1 MLSYLWLFNMN
12 ILYVVRTRK
21 IFSKVTFKGFLVAC
35 LLLSVPTAQAEDSLP
50 VILAFGDSLTAGF
63 GVPENQSYPAQL
75 QVTLKQNGYPHQVV
89 NGGVSGDTTA
99 GGVRRIGWL
108 MKHNPKIVILGLGAN
123 DGLRGQSLEE
133 MESNLERIIAV
144 CRGSAAQVLLAGM
157 KIPPNYGDEYS
168 VGFEKVYE
176 RLAEKYELP
185 LIPFLLEGIAAK
197 REHTQPDGLHPLGSG
212 YTIVTETVW
221 KYLKPLLSESK

>member
-1 MLSYLWLFNMN
+1 MLSEPAKFLARLH
-12 ILYVVRTRK
+12 L
-21 IFSKVTFKGFLVAC
+21 KVYWWPAC
-35 LLLSVPTAQAEDSLP
+35 FFRSPTAQAGDSLP

-144 CRGSAAQVLLAGM
+144 CRGSAARVLLAGM

-176 RLAEKYELP
+176 RLAEKHELP
-185 LIPFLLEGIAAK
+185 LISFFAGRHRRKTRVHATGRASSSGV
-197 REHTQPDGLHPLGSG
+197 GLR
-212 YTIVTETVW
+212 YCD
-221 KYLKPLLSESK
+221 

>member
-1 MLSYLWLFNMN
+1 M
-12 ILYVVRTRK
+12 
-21 IFSKVTFKGFLVAC
+21 
-35 LLLSVPTAQAEDSLP
+35 
-50 VILAFGDSLTAGF
+50 
-63 GVPENQSYPAQL
+63 
-75 QVTLKQNGYPHQVV
+75 
-89 NGGVSGDTTA
+89 
-99 GGVRRIGWL
+99 
-108 MKHNPKIVILGLGAN
+108 
-123 DGLRGQSLEE
+123 
-133 MESNLERIIAV
+133 
-144 CRGSAAQVLLAGM
+144 LLAGM

-221 KYLKPLLSESK
+221 KYLKPLLNESK

>member
-1 MLSYLWLFNMN
+1 MN

-21 IFSKVTFKGFLVAC
+21 IFSEATFKGLLVAC
-35 LLLSVPTAQAEDSLP
+35 LLLSVPTAQAGDSSP

-99 GGVRRIGWL
+99 GGVRRISWL

-221 KYLKPLLSESK
+221 RHLKPLLNESK

>member
-1 MLSYLWLFNMN
+1 MLGRLWLFNMN

-21 IFSKVTFKGFLVAC
+21 IFSKAIFKGLLVAC
-35 LLLSVPTAQAEDSLP
+35 LLLSVPTAQARDSLP

-75 QVTLKQNGYPHQVV
+75 QVTLKQNGYSHQVV

-99 GGVRRIGWL
+99 GGVRRIVWL

-133 MESNLERIIAV
+133 MESNLERIIKV
-144 CRGSAAQVLLAGM
+144 CRGNGARVLLAGM

-176 RLAEKYELP
+176 RLAKKHELR

-197 REHTQPDGLHPLGSG
+197 REYTQPDGLHPLGPG
-212 YTIVTETVW
+212 YAIVTETVW
-221 KYLKPLLSESK
+221 KYLKPLLNEGR

>member
-1 MLSYLWLFNMN
+1 MN

-21 IFSKVTFKGFLVAC
+21 IFIKAVLKVFLAAAC
-35 LLLSVPTAQAEDSLP
+35 LFCAVPVVWAGGP

-99 GGVRRIGWL
+99 GGTRRIRWL
-108 MKHNPKIVILGLGAN
+108 MKHDPKIVILALGAN
-123 DGLRGQSLEE
+123 DGLRGLSLEE
-133 MESNLERIIAV
+133 MESNLERIIV
-144 CRGSAAQVLLAGM
+144 LCRERKAKVILAGM
-157 KIPPNYGDEYS
+157 KIPPNYGEDYS
-168 VGFEKVYE
+168 VGFEKVYT

-185 LIPFLLEGIAAK
+185 LIPFLLEGVAAK
-197 REHTQPDGLHPLGSG
+197 REYTQPDGLHPLGPG
-212 YTIVTETVW
+212 YTIVSATVW
-221 KYLKPLLSESK
+221 KYLKPLLDGNEKYE

>member
-21 IFSKVTFKGFLVAC
+21 IFSEATFKGLLVAC
-35 LLLSVPTAQAEDSLP
+35 LLLSVPTAQAGDSSP

-108 MKHNPKIVILGLGAN
+108 MKHNPKIVIL
-123 DGLRGQSLEE
+123 ET
-133 MESNLERIIAV
+133 
-144 CRGSAAQVLLAGM
+144 AATMGCDQWEIGRAHV
-157 KIPPNYGDEYS
+157 
-168 VGFEKVYE
+168 
-176 RLAEKYELP
+176 
-185 LIPFLLEGIAAK
+185 
-197 REHTQPDGLHPLGSG
+197 
-212 YTIVTETVW
+212 
-221 KYLKPLLSESK
+221 